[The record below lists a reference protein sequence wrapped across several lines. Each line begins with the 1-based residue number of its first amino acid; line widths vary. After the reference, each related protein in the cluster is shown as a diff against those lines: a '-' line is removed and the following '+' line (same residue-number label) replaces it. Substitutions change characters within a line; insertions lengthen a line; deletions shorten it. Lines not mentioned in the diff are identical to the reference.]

1 MNAIGMHGGVISST
15 KSGHLIS
22 IQREKWGSREYKN
35 AVMLRLYS
43 TYSQNN
49 RHFGSIMK
57 RWVSSMSELWNEIAS
72 SERTKKK
79 IGGNFWNLTY
89 ICQFLD

>member
-1 MNAIGMHGGVISST
+1 MDAIGMHGGVISST

-22 IQREKWGSREYKN
+22 IQREKWCSREYKN

-43 TYSQNN
+43 TYLKIIGILGQLWK
-49 RHFGSIMK
+49 GE
-57 RWVSSMSELWNEIAS
+57 WVSWANNEIAS

-79 IGGNFWNLTY
+79 IRGNFWNLTS